1 MRRAKLW
8 TDGATVAGADALA
21 IAYGRIVALGRE
33 AELAGFVGPSTRVW
47 DAAGA
52 SVTPGL
58 VDAHLH
64 LIQWARSLSEVDL
77 FGAASPAEVVARV
90 AAFMAVTPG
99 DAPIVG
105 RGFDP
110 NAWSTA
116 PERAALDALGL
127 TRPVLLH
134 SKDFHALWVNG
145 AALRACGITRDTPD
159 PSGGRIVR
167 DGAGEATGLLMEH
180 AVRLCA
186 RLLPAGHA
194 GDAAAV
200 RRALPQLHARG
211 VTGVHD
217 FEGREASRVLREVC
231 AAEPTPL
238 RVLMHLAHS
247 GLDAAIDLGLTSGVG
262 DDVFRIGAVKLF
274 ADGTLGSRTAAMLE
288 PYENGDETG
297 MDLMSPAELRDT
309 VERASDAGIS
319 IAIHAIGDR
328 AVRSCLDA
336 FEAAGPALS
345 RLALPPRIEHL
356 QLVDPG
362 DMPRLARLGVA
373 ASMQP
378 SHALTDARLAAEQ
391 WGARV
396 AYSYP
401 WRALL
406 DCGALLAFGSD
417 APVEPPD
424 APLGLCAAV
433 TRQGPGLDAP
443 FTPHQ
448 RVSLDAALSAYTQ
461 GAARLAGT
469 WPRVGTLRP
478 GAAAD
483 VVVWSRDLH
492 SADPLEL
499 AQTTP
504 AATILAGEVL
514 WSATGGPAS

>member
-8 TDGATVAGADALA
+8 TDGATVPGADALA
-21 IAYGRIVALGRE
+21 IAHGRIVALGRE

-47 DAAGA
+47 DARGA
-52 SVTPGL
+52 TVTPGL
-58 VDAHLH
+58 VDAHVH
-64 LIQWARSLSEVDL
+64 LVQWARSLAEVDL
-77 FGAASPAEVVARV
+77 FGTATPVEAVARV
-90 AAFMAVTPG
+90 AAFMAATPG
-99 DAPIVG
+99 QAPIVG

-110 NAWSTA
+110 NAWPTA
-116 PERAALDALGL
+116 PERSGLDALGE

-145 AALRACGITRDTPD
+145 ATLRACGITRDTPD

-167 DGAGEATGLLMEH
+167 DAAGEATGLLLEH

-194 GDAAAV
+194 GDGDAV
-200 RRALPQLHARG
+200 RRALPLLYARG

-217 FEGREASRVLREVC
+217 FEGREAQLVLREVC
-231 AAEPTPL
+231 AAERTPL

-247 GLDAAIDLGLTSGVG
+247 GLDAAIELGLTSGVG

-288 PYENGDETG
+288 PYEQGEETG
-297 MDLMSPAELRDT
+297 MDLLSRDELRDV
-309 VERASDAGIS
+309 VERASGAGIS

-336 FEAAGPALS
+336 FAAAGPALG
-345 RLALPPRIEHL
+345 RLGLPPRIEHL
-356 QLVDPG
+356 QLVDPD
-362 DMPRLARLGVA
+362 DMPRLAKLGVA

-378 SHALTDARLAAEQ
+378 SHALTDARLATQQ

-396 AYSYP
+396 AHSYP
-401 WRALL
+401 WRALR

-433 TRQGPGLDAP
+433 SRQGPTLDAP

-448 RVSLDAALSAYTQ
+448 RVSLDTALSAYTQ
-461 GAARLAGT
+461 GPARLAGT
-469 WPRVGTLRP
+469 WPRVGSLRP
-478 GAAAD
+478 GAVAD
-483 VVVWSRDLH
+483 VVVWNTDLH
-492 SADPLEL
+492 SVDPLEL
-499 AQTTP
+499 AQSTP
-504 AATILAGEVL
+504 AATILAGAVL
-514 WSATGGPAS
+514 WFPTGGPAT